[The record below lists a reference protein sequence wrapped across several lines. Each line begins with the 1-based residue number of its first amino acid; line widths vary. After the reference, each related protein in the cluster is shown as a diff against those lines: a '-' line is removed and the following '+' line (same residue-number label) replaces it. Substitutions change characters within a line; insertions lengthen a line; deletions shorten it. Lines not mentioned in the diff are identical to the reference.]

1 MTLSSNTP
9 HNCHRLVGR
18 WLGVLLCAL
27 TFLGFATPD
36 PQALQRD
43 LVARFG
49 PARVTLLQDWLQ
61 TLNQTRNL
69 GGDEA
74 KLRKINDF
82 VNRNI
87 TFDSD
92 INIWQQTDYWA
103 TPLETIGI
111 GRGDCEDF
119 AILKY
124 VSLRQTGVATSKL
137 RLIYVKAHLP
147 TPVGPQTQAHMVL
160 AYYASPSADPLILDN
175 LNPAILPASRRND
188 LNPVFSFNSEG
199 IYAGV
204 SGRDK
209 AATGVGRLSRW
220 ADALQR
226 ISNEGFS
233 IDK

>member
-1 MTLSSNTP
+1 M
-9 HNCHRLVGR
+9 
-18 WLGVLLCAL
+18 
-27 TFLGFATPD
+27 
-36 PQALQRD
+36 RD

-49 PARVTLLQDWLQ
+49 PARVTLLQDWMQ
-61 TLNQTRNL
+61 TLNQTRAL
-69 GGDEA
+69 SSDEA

-92 INIWQQTDYWA
+92 INVWQQTDYWA

-124 VSLRQTGVATSKL
+124 VSLRQTGVPTAKL
-137 RLIYVKAHLP
+137 RLIYVKAQLQ
-147 TPVGPQTQAHMVL
+147 TPMGPQTQAHMVL
-160 AYYASPSADPLILDN
+160 AYYANPSAEPLILDN
-175 LNPAILPASRRND
+175 LNPAILPANRRND

-220 ADALQR
+220 ADALRR
-226 ISNEGFS
+226 IAAEGF
-233 IDK
+233 D

>member
-1 MTLSSNTP
+1 M
-9 HNCHRLVGR
+9 
-18 WLGVLLCAL
+18 
-27 TFLGFATPD
+27 
-36 PQALQRD
+36 RD

-49 PARVTLLQDWLQ
+49 PARVTLLQDWMQ
-61 TLNQTRNL
+61 TLNQTRAL

-92 INIWQQTDYWA
+92 INVWQQTDYWA

-124 VSLRQTGVATSKL
+124 VSLRQTGVPTAKL
-137 RLIYVKAHLP
+137 RLIYVKAQLQ
-147 TPVGPQTQAHMVL
+147 TPMGPQTQAHMVL
-160 AYYASPSADPLILDN
+160 AYYANPSAEPLILDN
-175 LNPAILPASRRND
+175 LNPAILPANRRND

-220 ADALQR
+220 ADALRR
-226 ISNEGFS
+226 IAAEGF
-233 IDK
+233 D